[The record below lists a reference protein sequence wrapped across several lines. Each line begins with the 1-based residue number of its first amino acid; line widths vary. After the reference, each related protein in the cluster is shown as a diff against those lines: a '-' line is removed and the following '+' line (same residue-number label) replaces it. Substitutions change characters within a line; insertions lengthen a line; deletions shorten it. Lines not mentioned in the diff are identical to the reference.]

1 MHLLSHA
8 ALALLRTFPEGIL
21 TVADELL
28 QNNGQ
33 KFLEMME
40 QLADKRVRRD
50 RQAAQAFDD
59 EQSGAEDRSDD
70 GEYECVGFASPE
82 VSSG

>member
-1 MHLLSHA
+1 
-8 ALALLRTFPEGIL
+8 
-21 TVADELL
+21 
-28 QNNGQ
+28 
-33 KFLEMME
+33 MME

-70 GEYECVGFASPE
+70 GEYECVPASPLQP
-82 VSSG
+82 VGRLS

>member
-1 MHLLSHA
+1 MRPCSVRHA
-8 ALALLRTFPEGIL
+8 LRTLPEGIL

-40 QLADKRVRRD
+40 TLADKRVRRD
-50 RQAAQAFDD
+50 REAAEAFDD
-59 EQSGAEDRSDD
+59 DQSPEERSDEGD
-70 GEYECVGFASPE
+70 YECAFTPSPLFAKL
-82 VSSG
+82 